1 MSFEND
7 VELINGYN
15 EWVLERKRLATD
27 LTPEAYLADRMKQ
40 EAADRVF
47 KALAHIEGLG
57 EWDKDIQS
65 YEHLSG
71 RNDLAQPWLRNIEEI
86 LRGDL

>member
-15 EWVLERKRLATD
+15 EWVLERKRLASD

-40 EAADRVF
+40 EAADRV
-47 KALAHIEGLG
+47 IEAVDWFDNVAGKYHPEDRAYDYTFTDEDVHNL
-57 EWDKDIQS
+57 EK
-65 YEHLSG
+65 
-71 RNDLAQPWLRNIEEI
+71 I